1 MAKRIAVLLCS
12 LSIVNGSV
20 CSAQSRV
27 DGDGSKAPVMHVA
40 DKYDGP
46 LRRAAS
52 TRAPFS
58 MARAGRAAATRWD
71 DAGGKR
77 PWVERHPV
85 ITGALVGFGI
95 GVGLV
100 YLSAQDDREEFLT
113 PISAGSAAL
122 VWGGVSAGIG
132 ALTGWGIGRARE

>member
-1 MAKRIAVLLCS
+1 MAKRIAALLCG
-12 LSIVNGSV
+12 LSIVHGSV

-27 DGDGSKAPVMHVA
+27 DGDGSKVLAVPVA

-58 MARAGRAAATRWD
+58 MPRAARAVGTRWD
-71 DAGGKR
+71 DAGKR
-77 PWVERHPV
+77 PWMERHPV
-85 ITGALVGFGI
+85 VTGALLGFGI

-113 PISAGSAAL
+113 PISAGNAAL
-122 VWGGVSAGIG
+122 FWGGVSAGVG
-132 ALTGWGIGRARE
+132 ALMGWGIGRARE